1 MNKRVVWLL
10 IVEDVIGES
19 EETYA
24 FASKEGAIACAVED
38 YEDYYAEG
46 GDAIREELS
55 RVKER
60 PESYGGYETAD
71 RNWYLQ
77 CKGVAD

>member
-1 MNKRVVWLL
+1 MKTVWLL
-10 IVEDVIGES
+10 TVEDVNDAS
-19 EETYA
+19 SETYV
-24 FASKEGAIACAVED
+24 FASKVGAIAFAVED
-38 YEDYYAEG
+38 YEDYYAKS
-46 GDAIREELS
+46 GDMIREELWK
-55 RVKER
+55 VEKR